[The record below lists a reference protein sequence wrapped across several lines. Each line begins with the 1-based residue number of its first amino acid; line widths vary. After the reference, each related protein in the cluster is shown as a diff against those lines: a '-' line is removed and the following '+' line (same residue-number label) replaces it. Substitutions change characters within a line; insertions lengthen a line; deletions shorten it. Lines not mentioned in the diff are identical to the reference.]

1 MIISLSTALLLL
13 LMACVGAVIGFL
25 VACLCFQ
32 MRRVEAAECDD
43 AVEFGYSITPQGR
56 AALDADKSTRERQ
69 QQSGSVSLA
78 DLQRAAD
85 MIEDV
90 MIEDTGERKAQ
101 DARDERRRR
110 KRAED
115 PDAYRPLVTNP
126 DDPTDTVL

>member
-1 MIISLSTALLLL
+1 MIVSVSTAWLLL

-32 MRRVEAAECDD
+32 MRRVEQVCEAAECDD

-56 AALDADKSTRERQ
+56 AALDADRQ
-69 QQSGSVSLA
+69 QQAGGVSFA

-85 MIEDV
+85 

>member
-1 MIISLSTALLLL
+1 MIISLSTAWLLL

-43 AVEFGYSITPQGR
+43 AAEFGYSITPQGR
-56 AALDADKSTRERQ
+56 AALDAERQ
-69 QQSGSVSLA
+69 QQAGSVSLA
-78 DLQRAAD
+78 DLQKAAD
-85 MIEDV
+85 

>member
-1 MIISLSTALLLL
+1 MIVSVSTAWLLLL
-13 LMACVGAVIGFL
+13 VACVGAAIGFL

-32 MRRVEAAECDD
+32 MRRVEQVCEAAECDD

-56 AALDADKSTRERQ
+56 AAQDAERQ
-69 QQSGSVSLA
+69 QQAGSVSFA

-90 MIEDTGERKAQ
+90 MIEDTGEKKAQ

>member
-1 MIISLSTALLLL
+1 MIVSLSTAWLLLL
-13 LMACVGAVIGFL
+13 VACVGAVIGFL

-32 MRRVEAAECDD
+32 MRRVETAECDD
-43 AVEFGYSITPQGR
+43 AVEYGYSITPQGR
-56 AALDADKSTRERQ
+56 AALDAERQ
-69 QQSGSVSLA
+69 QQTGGVSFA
-78 DLQRAAD
+78 DLQKAAD
-85 MIEDV
+85 

>member
-1 MIISLSTALLLL
+1 MIISVSTAWLLL

-32 MRRVEAAECDD
+32 MRRVETAECDD
-43 AVEFGYSITPQGR
+43 AAEFGYSITPQGR

-69 QQSGSVSLA
+69 QQAGSVSLA

-85 MIEDV
+85 MIED
-90 MIEDTGERKAQ
+90 TGEKKAQ

>member
-1 MIISLSTALLLL
+1 VIVSVSTAWLLLL
-13 LMACVGAVIGFL
+13 VACVGAVIGFL

-32 MRRVEAAECDD
+32 MRRVEQVCETAECDD
-43 AVEFGYSITPQGR
+43 AVEFGYSITPQSR
-56 AALDADKSTRERQ
+56 AALDAERQ
-69 QQSGSVSLA
+69 QQAGGVSLA

-85 MIEDV
+85 MIED
-90 MIEDTGERKAQ
+90 TGEKKAQ

>member
-1 MIISLSTALLLL
+1 MIVSVSTAWLLLL
-13 LMACVGAVIGFL
+13 VACVGAAIGFL

-43 AVEFGYSITPQGR
+43 AVEYGYSITPQGR

-69 QQSGSVSLA
+69 QQAGSVSLA
-78 DLQRAAD
+78 DLQKAAD
-85 MIEDV
+85 

>member
-1 MIISLSTALLLL
+1 MIVSLSTAWLLL

-32 MRRVEAAECDD
+32 MRRVEQVCETAECDD

-56 AALDADKSTRERQ
+56 AARDAERQ
-69 QQSGSVSLA
+69 QQAGSVSLA
-78 DLQRAAD
+78 DLQKAAD
-85 MIEDV
+85 MIED
-90 MIEDTGERKAQ
+90 TGEKKAHE
-101 DARDERRRR
+101 ARDERRRR

>member
-1 MIISLSTALLLL
+1 MIVSLSMAWLLLL
-13 LMACVGAVIGFL
+13 VACVGAAIGFL

-32 MRRVEAAECDD
+32 MRRVEAAELSDLMPRR
-43 AVEFGYSITPQGR
+43 T
-56 AALDADKSTRERQ
+56 ALDAERQ
-69 QQSGSVSLA
+69 QQAGSVSLA
-78 DLQRAAD
+78 DLQKAAD

>member
-32 MRRVEAAECDD
+32 MRRVEAAELSDLMPRR
-43 AVEFGYSITPQGR
+43 T
-56 AALDADKSTRERQ
+56 ALDAERQ
-69 QQSGSVSLA
+69 QQAGGVSLA

-85 MIEDV
+85 MIED
-90 MIEDTGERKAQ
+90 TGEKKAQ

>member
-1 MIISLSTALLLL
+1 MIVSVSTAWLLLL
-13 LMACVGAVIGFL
+13 VACVGAAIGFL

-43 AVEFGYSITPQGR
+43 AVEYGYSITPQGR
-56 AALDADKSTRERQ
+56 AALDAERQ
-69 QQSGSVSLA
+69 QQAGSVSLA

-85 MIEDV
+85 MIED
-90 MIEDTGERKAQ
+90 TGEKKAHE
-101 DARDERRRR
+101 ARDERRRR

>member
-1 MIISLSTALLLL
+1 MIVSVSTAWLLLL
-13 LMACVGAVIGFL
+13 VACVGAVIGFL

-32 MRRVEAAECDD
+32 MRRVEAAELDD
-43 AVEFGYSITPQGR
+43 AEEFGYSITPQGR

-69 QQSGSVSLA
+69 QQAGGVSLA

-85 MIEDV
+85 MIED
-90 MIEDTGERKAQ
+90 TGEKKAQ

>member
-1 MIISLSTALLLL
+1 MIVSLSMAWLLLL
-13 LMACVGAVIGFL
+13 VACVGAAIGFL

-43 AVEFGYSITPQGR
+43 AEEFGYSITPQGR
-56 AALDADKSTRERQ
+56 AALDADRQ
-69 QQSGSVSLA
+69 QQAGGVSFA

-85 MIEDV
+85 

>member
-1 MIISLSTALLLL
+1 MIISVSTAWLLL
-13 LMACVGAVIGFL
+13 LMACVGAGIGFL

-32 MRRVEAAECDD
+32 MRRVEAAELSDFFPMRPAQD
-43 AVEFGYSITPQGR
+43 A
-56 AALDADKSTRERQ
+56 ERHQ
-69 QQSGSVSLA
+69 QAGSVSFA

-85 MIEDV
+85 MIED
-90 MIEDTGERKAQ
+90 TGEKKAHE
-101 DARDERRRR
+101 ARDERRRR

>member
-1 MIISLSTALLLL
+1 MIVSVSTAWLLLL
-13 LMACVGAVIGFL
+13 VACVGAGIGFL

-32 MRRVEAAECDD
+32 MRRVQAAELDE
-43 AVEFGYSITPQGR
+43 AMPRRT
-56 AALDADKSTRERQ
+56 ALDADRQ
-69 QQSGSVSLA
+69 QQAGSVSLA

-85 MIEDV
+85 MIED
-90 MIEDTGERKAQ
+90 TGEKKAHE
-101 DARDERRRR
+101 ARDERRRR

>member
-1 MIISLSTALLLL
+1 MIISLSTAWLLLL
-13 LMACVGAVIGFL
+13 VACVGAVIGFL

-32 MRRVEAAECDD
+32 MRRVETAECDD
-43 AVEFGYSITPQGR
+43 AAEFGYSITPQGR
-56 AALDADKSTRERQ
+56 AALDAERQ
-69 QQSGSVSLA
+69 QQAGSVSFA
-78 DLQRAAD
+78 DLQKAAD
-85 MIEDV
+85 

>member
-32 MRRVEAAECDD
+32 MRRVETAECDD
-43 AVEFGYSITPQGR
+43 AAEFGYSITPQGR
-56 AALDADKSTRERQ
+56 AALDAERQ
-69 QQSGSVSLA
+69 QQAGSVSLA
-78 DLQRAAD
+78 DLQKAAD
-85 MIEDV
+85 MIED
-90 MIEDTGERKAQ
+90 TGEKKAQ

>member
-32 MRRVEAAECDD
+32 MRRVEQVCETAECDD

-69 QQSGSVSLA
+69 QQAGSVSLA
-78 DLQRAAD
+78 DLQKAAD
-85 MIEDV
+85 

>member
-32 MRRVEAAECDD
+32 MRRVETAELDD
-43 AVEFGYSITPQGR
+43 AEEFGYSITPQGR
-56 AALDADKSTRERQ
+56 AALDADRQ
-69 QQSGSVSLA
+69 QQAGGVSFA

-85 MIEDV
+85 MIED
-90 MIEDTGERKAQ
+90 TGEKKAQ